1 MIFYARKFVDRH
13 TAEDIVHDIFVKI
26 WNYDSFMIIDQSMG
40 NYLFRSVQNACW
52 DYLKRQTVRDD
63 YISKTIAWLKEEELT
78 YKNNPVD
85 QIIDK
90 EQIETVYKAIDQLP
104 EKCREIFLLSY
115 MEEKKN
121 AEIAYMLNISV
132 RTVETQIYKA
142 LKSLRNTLKND
153 R

>member
-121 AEIAYMLNISV
+121 AEIADMLNISV